1 MEDRLP
7 NLKKASCY
15 QDGTSYGTPVSR
27 WMNLSKFD
35 VEWAVFEIERMRN
48 VTDNARD
55 ELARLRKENA
65 ELLAKLGER

>member
-7 NLKKASCY
+7 NLKKARCY
-15 QDGTSYGTPVSR
+15 QDGTSYGTPVSS
-27 WMNLSKFD
+27 WMHLSKFD
-35 VEWAVFEIERMRN
+35 VEWAVWEIERMRN

>member
-7 NLKKASCY
+7 NLKKARCY
-15 QDGTSYGTPVSR
+15 QDSTSYRTSVSS
-27 WMNLSKFD
+27 WMHLSKFD
-35 VEWAVFEIERMRN
+35 VEWAVWEIERMRN